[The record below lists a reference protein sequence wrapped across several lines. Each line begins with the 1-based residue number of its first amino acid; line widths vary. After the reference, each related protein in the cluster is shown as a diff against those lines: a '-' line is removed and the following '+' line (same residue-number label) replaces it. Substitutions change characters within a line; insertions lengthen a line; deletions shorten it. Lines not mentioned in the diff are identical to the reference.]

1 METKDYHLYTTLK
14 NYYDLLSKT
23 GYCSIEAAKKIIVL
37 DFINSFINHYSIYI
51 TEEDLRLLNKAIECC
66 NKDCPIDYPIISD
79 NTLCKIYKE
88 TDLTFNIDIMYRLTE
103 NNDLRILEKNNYRI
117 QE

>member
-23 GYCSIEAAKKIIVL
+23 GYCSIEVAKKIIVL
-37 DFINSFINHYSIYI
+37 DFINSFVDNYSIYI

-79 NTLCKIYKE
+79 NILRKIYKN
-88 TDLTFNIDIMYRLTE
+88 TDFTLDINAMNRLTE
-103 NNDLRILEKNNYRI
+103 NNDLRVLEENNYRI
-117 QE
+117 KE